1 MKNKYHKNLETLR
14 YEIEISKKLENKK
27 IDKIIKWLE
36 NRKKFDNTKIKQVGL
51 TKLKDWTFDNKK
63 NINHKSKQFF
73 SVIGLKISNAYNRE
87 VKRWDQPI
95 LNQKHG
101 GILAI
106 LCRKRNNII
115 EFLLYARESW
125 RS

>member
-63 NINHKSKQFF
+63 NINDKSKQFF
-73 SVIGLKISNAYNRE
+73 QCHRTENFQCI
-87 VKRWDQPI
+87 Q
-95 LNQKHG
+95 
-101 GILAI
+101 
-106 LCRKRNNII
+106 
-115 EFLLYARESW
+115 
-125 RS
+125 